1 MGNLKVGADL
11 WARRNKCMVVQ
22 KSVLNFV
29 RWRIFEK
36 FSPNPLPP
44 SMTMM
49 IFYWDV
55 KKMSFFS
62 WWMRLRARLVGVLW
76 FWFSK

>member
-1 MGNLKVGADL
+1 
-11 WARRNKCMVVQ
+11 MVVS

-44 SMTMM
+44 YYDYDDFLLGCQENA
-49 IFYWDV
+49 IF
-55 KKMSFFS
+55 F
-62 WWMRLRARLVGVLW
+62 LVDEA
-76 FWFSK
+76 